1 MMKSLRT
8 FMLLCL
14 IPFFSW
20 AQSLEEIPDLEIP
33 HTLGNHQIIR
43 HLGYTLQYNEKHEQ
57 ADWVAYVLTSDET
70 SGAYSRTND
79 FSPDLMVK
87 SASANDA
94 DYKGSGYD
102 RGHLAPAADMS
113 WSAQSMSESFY
124 YSNMSPQVPSFNRG
138 IWSRAEAFARSVA
151 VENEKLCIVTGPV
164 LKDDLP
170 QIGPNRVSVP
180 EYYYKVLFDFVEP
193 EIKAIAFIIPNQAGA
208 FDLAHYAVS
217 VDSVESMTGI
227 DFFAALPDELERKLE
242 NHYNVSDWS
251 FAAGK
256 PNSRGGIKTQY
267 EPTNSMQCIGIT
279 KKGNRC
285 KNKAAKGK
293 LACRLHQ

>member
-1 MMKSLRT
+1 
-8 FMLLCL
+8 
-14 IPFFSW
+14 
-20 AQSLEEIPDLEIP
+20 
-33 HTLGNHQIIR
+33 
-43 HLGYTLQYNEKHEQ
+43 
-57 ADWVAYVLTSDET
+57 
-70 SGAYSRTND
+70 
-79 FSPDLMVK
+79 
-87 SASANDA
+87 
-94 DYKGSGYD
+94 
-102 RGHLAPAADMS
+102 
-113 WSAQSMSESFY
+113 MSESFY

-138 IWSRAEAFARSVA
+138 IWSRAEAFARSAA

-170 QIGPNRVSVP
+170 QIGPNRVTVP

-256 PNSRGGIKTQY
+256 PNSRNGMKTQY

>member
-1 MMKSLRT
+1 
-8 FMLLCL
+8 L

-43 HLGYTLQYNEKHEQ
+43 HLGYTLKYNEKHEQ

-138 IWSRAEAFARSVA
+138 IWSRAEAFARSAA

-170 QIGPNRVSVP
+170 QIGLNRVSVP

-242 NHYNVSDWS
+242 NHFNISDWS

-256 PNSRGGIKTQY
+256 PNSRSGMKTQY